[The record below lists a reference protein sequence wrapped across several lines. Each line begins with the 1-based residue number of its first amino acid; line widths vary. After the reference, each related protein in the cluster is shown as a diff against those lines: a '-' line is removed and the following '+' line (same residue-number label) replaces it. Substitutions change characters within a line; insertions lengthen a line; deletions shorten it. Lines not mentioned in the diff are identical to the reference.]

1 LRLPQFADTL
11 KDSMYPCFFVVSSSR
26 WPSLASAWASRPLPR
41 ASGQYR
47 NCTQAH
53 QDGRYDI
60 PQDDPDYWPGGDRDG
75 DGIACES

>member
-1 LRLPQFADTL
+1 MDW
-11 KDSMYPCFFVVSSSR
+11 MYPILLRGLVVAVAIAGIG
-26 WPSLASAWASRPLPR
+26 LASRPVPR